1 MSTQSHTHPEKVKI
15 TIECTL
21 DERTYI
27 KILAAKSHLGLS
39 EFLLSYVRPDF
50 PRERKLKKRK
60 PNKETLESI
69 QELKEC
75 RGIKCES
82 IDDFWDKMGMNPHA

>member
-1 MSTQSHTHPEKVKI
+1 MSANSQSHQEKVKI

-27 KILAAKSHLGLS
+27 KMLAAKAHLGLS
-39 EFLLSYVRPDF
+39 EFILSYVRSDF
-50 PRERKLKKRK
+50 PKERRQ

-69 QELKEC
+69 QELRDG

-82 IDDFWDKMGMNPHA
+82 IDDFWEKMGMSPHA

>member
-1 MSTQSHTHPEKVKI
+1 MEVYMGANPHTSQEKVKI

-27 KILAAKSHLGLS
+27 KMLAAKAHQGLS
-39 EFLLSYVRPDF
+39 EFILSYVRSDF
-50 PRERKLKKRK
+50 PKERRPK
-60 PNKETLESI
+60 NDTKEAI
-69 QELKEC
+69 QELREG

-82 IDDFWDKMGMNPHA
+82 IDDFWNEMGMNPHA

>member
-1 MSTQSHTHPEKVKI
+1 MGAHSQSHREKVKI
-15 TIECTL
+15 TIEYTL

-27 KILAAKSHLGLS
+27 KILAAKAHLGLS

-50 PRERKLKKRK
+50 PHEGK
-60 PNKETLESI
+60 PNEETMESI
-69 QELKEC
+69 QELREG

-82 IDDFWDKMGMNPHA
+82 VEDFWEKMGMSPHP

>member
-1 MSTQSHTHPEKVKI
+1 MAAHSQAQHEKVKI

-27 KILAAKSHLGLS
+27 KMLAAKAHLGLS
-39 EFLLSYVRPDF
+39 EFILSYVRSDFPSDF
-50 PRERKLKKRK
+50 PRERK
-60 PNKETLESI
+60 PNKETMESI
-69 QELKEC
+69 QELREG

-82 IDDFWDKMGMNPHA
+82 IDDFWEKMGMSPHA

>member
-1 MSTQSHTHPEKVKI
+1 MGTHSQSHHEKVKI

-27 KILAAKSHLGLS
+27 KMLAAKAHVGLS
-39 EFLLSYVRPDF
+39 EFMLSYVRPDF
-50 PRERKLKKRK
+50 PKGRK
-60 PNKETLESI
+60 PNMETLEAI
-69 QELKEC
+69 QELRDG

-82 IDDFWDKMGMNPHA
+82 IDDFWEKMGMSPHA